1 MTVSY
6 SFSNGYWIA
15 ERALVTVTSATT
27 DGDIRMRVQTKYSLQ
42 SAWFTRVDATYKA
55 DGNGKV
61 VIDVTDALRAYANAS
76 GVYAIRVRIDEVTA
90 GTYDSQQVT
99 TMGLINPA
107 KMVMP
112 DGIDLSAQYSQIIMP
127 PRRMLQPI
135 AMSVSGLVT
144 IAECYFGGNAS
155 AFTIPNA
162 EAAFVDEDKR
172 TIQCYNKLQIA
183 RSGNVIY
190 DTTLETASN
199 RCRLYAV
206 VEWESATGVI
216 RRHTFWVKKPQT
228 ETANSY
234 ELLTND
240 NSFNIIK
247 GREESCSLMI
257 DGLNAYDVWYYSD
270 LAFSSKVRVNIYNG
284 AGIATGW
291 MNASITTKKM
301 GMYDG
306 DSSSYKVEFDCKYKR
321 YDAVTM

>member
-6 SFSNGYWIA
+6 SFANGYWLA
-15 ERALVTVTSATT
+15 ERALVTVTNDIQA
-27 DGDIRMRVQTKYSLQ
+27 DIRMRVQTKYFQ
-42 SAWFTRVDATYKA
+42 TGAWITRADATYKM
-55 DGNGKV
+55 DGMNKV
-61 VIDVTDALRAYANAS
+61 VIDVTDALRAYRVGIHS
-76 GVYAIRVRIDEVTA
+76 IRVRIDDVTA
-90 GTYDSQQVT
+90 GTYELQQVT
-99 TMGLINPA
+99 IMGLINPA

-127 PRRMLQPI
+127 PRRMLQPV
-135 AMSVSGLVT
+135 AMAVSGLVT
-144 IAECYFGGNAS
+144 IAECYFGNNAS
-155 AFTIPNA
+155 AFTISNA
-162 EAAFVDEDKR
+162 EAAFVDETKR

-206 VEWESATGVI
+206 VEWESATGVT

-257 DGLNAYDVWYYSD
+257 DGLNSYDVWYYSD

-284 AGIATGW
+284 AGMVTGW